1 MKKILVA
8 LVTMC
13 GIIVV
18 RMILSVT
25 LTEQVAEV
33 FSRISIGILFY
44 YFICTAISSR
54 SKKA

>member
-8 LVTMC
+8 LVAMC

-33 FSRISIGILFY
+33 FSRISIAILFY